1 VPAERFPKVTRSLF
15 PVPYRRVPKLI
26 QKKNIKGEYM
36 KIKNMRSVLFLLL
49 TCLVIT
55 LPFAAAANIELSSV
69 GCTDDAYAGVP
80 GGTGIGVVDV
90 SGHGNTFIDGA
101 QVAPAGTGT
110 YKGYAT
116 NYYGTSE
123 GDHTVLISSDGYY
136 AFTFK
141 MHVCSGKM
149 SYVYYDQASH
159 LYAGLTGTATSTT
172 VPVTTPTDVLT
183 STTYAGPSVDYR
195 AVMRALGTPTQSV
208 NLGALS
214 IATDPTGATVF
225 IDGAQ
230 AGISPVTITG
240 IDTGSHTVLL
250 KLDEYQD
257 LTLPVVISAGRT
269 QYYSSALQKVTA
281 APEVTAGAITTQKS
295 SAPGFAA
302 AVFACVVGVLFFFRK
317 TRP

>member
-1 VPAERFPKVTRSLF
+1 MKIRTMRSL
-15 PVPYRRVPKLI
+15 
-26 QKKNIKGEYM
+26 
-36 KIKNMRSVLFLLL
+36 LFLLL
-49 TCLVIT
+49 ACIVMT
-55 LPFAAAANIELSSV
+55 LPSVAAANIELSSI
-69 GCTDDAYAGVP
+69 GCTDDAYAGLP

-110 YKGYAT
+110 YKGYTT
-116 NYYGTSE
+116 NYYGTSD

-136 AFTFK
+136 TFTFT

-159 LYAGLTGTATSTT
+159 RYAGLTGTATATT
-172 VPVTTPTDVLT
+172 VPETTPADVLGA
-183 STTYAGPSVDYR
+183 TTYAGPSTDYR
-195 AVMRALGTPTQSV
+195 VIKGALGTTTQSV

-240 IDTGSHTVLL
+240 IDAGSHTLLL
-250 KLDEYQD
+250 KLDGYQD
-257 LTLPVVISAGRT
+257 LTIPVVISAGRT
-269 QYYSSALQKVTA
+269 QYYSSALQKGAA
-281 APEVTAGAITTQKS
+281 APVVTAGAITTRKS
-295 SAPGFAA
+295 SAPGFETAA
-302 AVFACVVGVLFFFRK
+302 FACVVGALFLFRK
-317 TRP
+317 PRP